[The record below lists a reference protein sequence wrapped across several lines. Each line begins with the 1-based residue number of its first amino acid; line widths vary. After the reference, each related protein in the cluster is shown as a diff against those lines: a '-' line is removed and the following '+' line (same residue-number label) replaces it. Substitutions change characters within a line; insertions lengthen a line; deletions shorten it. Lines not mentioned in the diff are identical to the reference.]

1 MDDPLLQLT
10 NQELASISSGLKSG
24 RLSPPFRSQS
34 LQRFVD
40 AAQAG
45 PVAIELQEL
54 MNQGFTAE
62 MISAMV
68 QLLIRQREA
77 LLAEQSIIEL
87 VTSGPEAAGIAN
99 RDTAI
104 VVRELFARAEQSVL
118 VVGYAIYQGK
128 RVFEA
133 LAEKMRLLPQLEV
146 TMCLDVNRDR
156 QDKTPSDIVLS
167 RFVQR
172 FKDHQWPSAT
182 RLPLIY
188 FDPRSIH
195 DDEPVRSSLHAKV
208 IVVDRR
214 KVFVSSANFTEA
226 AQDRNIEVGL
236 LIESQMLAT
245 KITNH
250 FATLADSR
258 VLHRG
263 L

>member
-1 MDDPLLQLT
+1 MDDPLLQLS
-10 NQELASISSGLKSG
+10 NQELASISSGLMSG

-40 AAQAG
+40 SAQAG
-45 PVAIELQEL
+45 PVAIALLEL

-62 MISAMV
+62 MISAVV

-77 LLAEQSIIEL
+77 LSSEQSILEL

-133 LAEKMRLLPQLEV
+133 LAEKMRELPQLEV

-156 QDKTPSDIVLS
+156 QDKTPSEIVLS

-182 RLPLIY
+182 RLPRIY
-188 FDPRSIH
+188 FDPRSIL
-195 DDEPVRSSLHAKV
+195 DAEPVRSSLHAKV

-236 LIESQMLAT
+236 LIESKTVAE
-245 KITNH
+245 KISIH
-250 FATLADSR
+250 FETLAD
-258 VLHRG
+258 RG
-263 L
+263 ILRRAV

>member
-1 MDDPLLQLT
+1 MDDPLLQLS
-10 NQELASISSGLKSG
+10 NQELTAIASGLKSG
-24 RLSPPFRSQS
+24 RLSPPFRSQG

-40 AAQAG
+40 TAQAG
-45 PVAIELQEL
+45 PVAIALQEL
-54 MNQGFTAE
+54 TDQGFTAE
-62 MISAMV
+62 MVSAVIQMLV
-68 QLLIRQREA
+68 RQRES
-77 LLAEQSIIEL
+77 LASKQSTIEL

-104 VVRELFARAEQSVL
+104 VVRELFARAERSVL

-133 LAEKMRLLPQLEV
+133 LADKMRELPELEV

-156 QDKTPSDIVLS
+156 QDKTPSEIVLS

-182 RLPLIY
+182 RLPIIY
-188 FDPRSIH
+188 FDPRSIQ

-208 IVVDRR
+208 IVVDRQ

-236 LIESQMLAT
+236 LIESKSIAD
-245 KITNH
+245 KISSH
-250 FATLADSR
+250 FETLADRNVLR
-258 VLHRG
+258 V
-263 L
+263 

>member
-1 MDDPLLQLT
+1 MDDVLLQLSD
-10 NQELASISSGLKSG
+10 QELTTIASGLKSG
-24 RLSPPFRSQS
+24 RLAPPFRSQG

-40 AAQAG
+40 TAMAG
-45 PVAIELQEL
+45 PVAIALQE
-54 MNQGFTAE
+54 MTDQGFTAE
-62 MISAMV
+62 MVSAVIQMLV
-68 QLLIRQREA
+68 RQRET
-77 LLAEQSIIEL
+77 LASKQSMIEL

-104 VVRELFARAEQSVL
+104 VVRELFARAERSVL

-133 LAEKMRLLPQLEV
+133 LADKMREQPDLAV

-156 QDKTPSDIVLS
+156 QDKSPSEIVLS

-208 IVVDRR
+208 IVVDGL

-236 LIESQMLAT
+236 LIESRSIAD
-245 KITNH
+245 KISSH
-250 FATLADSR
+250 FETLVDR
-258 VLHRG
+258 KVLQRA